1 MLVRWLAL
9 APHTTKVLSSN
20 PGWTFFACRFF
31 SVNSGILLEF
41 MACMALGSFVIL
53 NWTLAWTATC
63 LRDVPGFSIYDSC
76 DRLISAV
83 TLDILTWDPK
93 TTYLVLESASS
104 GQRRNCSFGI
114 WALATKGGA
123 RWVQTNYSK
132 YLYYWYQRWYWYWI
146 DSSEIWSIFCFYP
159 WSSDVATELC

>member
-31 SVNSGILLEF
+31 SVNSGVLLEF

-53 NWTLAWTATC
+53 NWTATC

-114 WALATKGGA
+114 WALATKGGLDGSKPITPNIYTIDTNA
-123 RWVQTNYSK
+123 GIDIGLIVVRYDLYFVSILEVQM
-132 YLYYWYQRWYWYWI
+132 
-146 DSSEIWSIFCFYP
+146 
-159 WSSDVATELC
+159 